1 MGFSISALSFR
12 NGRSKSSLVASA
24 MPFTGNGKTK
34 FRLYKDWEQTG
45 AGYHNDF
52 GRIATG
58 IDMIMKLEPECGN
71 NPGKAAKLIIKLFWW
86 FSCCYVDSRV
96 QLPAVYRRSMNTS

>member
-1 MGFSISALSFR
+1 MSIIKQALDTVSAHGGWGSVFQHYPSVMVAANRALSQ
-12 NGRSKSSLVASA
+12 VPC
-24 MPFTGNGKTK
+24 PFTGNGKTK

-71 NPGKAAKLIIKLFWW
+71 NPGVIPPKNQGAHK
-86 FSCCYVDSRV
+86 
-96 QLPAVYRRSMNTS
+96 